1 MLCYVMYEAGSNDK
15 WYFDN
20 FFYLCAGTKIQQQAQ
35 KAAFKSVLV
44 PNLTKNAR
52 FFFLFSS
59 NAHRVHYIRPK
70 SA

>member
-1 MLCYVMYEAGSNDK
+1 MTSGTLTT
-15 WYFDN
+15 
-20 FFYLCAGTKIQQQAQ
+20 FFTYARGTKIQQQAQ
-35 KAAFKSVLV
+35 KATFKSVLV

-59 NAHRVHYIRPK
+59 NAHRVHYIHPK